1 MRLPDQLDLR
11 EVAGVGLLA
20 GMGLT
25 VSIVIAKITLT
36 SSSGLNEVRIGL
48 FFAALFSGILGILW
62 LGVNSRLES

>member
-1 MRLPDQLDLR
+1 LQLPTQLNIL

-48 FFAALFSGILGILW
+48 FFAALFSGILGVLW
-62 LGVNSRLES
+62 LGVNSRFEG